1 MNSYKR
7 KLDKIFTKVDK
18 IAQVGKDNLLEYQK
32 YIDELIDKGD
42 YASFQ
47 EMLYIYY
54 NIDTIDTQTVQEVKN
69 NTYNEII
76 FQTKSSFLTKL
87 SNLYKKK
94 SIYQQSF
101 DIYDDQT
108 SNIIGQIIEID
119 QYSEDVN
126 YLIKNQ
132 MYARLVGEK
141 KTYLKVK
148 KVSDIEYTIITEENT
163 DWSEEQNL
171 LNRYTIALDLIISN

>member
-47 EMLYIYY
+47 DMLYIYY

-69 NTYNEII
+69 STYNDII

-87 SNLYKKK
+87 SRLYKKK

-119 QYSEDVN
+119 QYSEDVD
-126 YLIKNQ
+126 YLIKNK
-132 MYARLVGEK
+132 MYARLIGEK

-148 KVSDIEYTIITEENT
+148 KISDLEYTIITDENT

-171 LNRYTIALDLIISN
+171 LNRYNISIDYLLS